1 MRHKTEAAGGLWG
14 KAFLVERGTPHGSG
28 QAAVALPPLS
38 LLRALCYLEPQPP
51 SVSTR
56 EGASDMQRTVSLP
69 RGDSKKVL
77 ASLGQGL
84 SY

>member
-1 MRHKTEAAGGLWG
+1 MET
-14 KAFLVERGTPHGSG
+14 GTPHGSG
-28 QAAVALPPLS
+28 QVAVALPHLS
-38 LLRALCYLEPQPP
+38 LLRVLCYLEPQPP

-56 EGASDMQRTVSLP
+56 EGASDMQRMVSLL